1 MKKKLLLIAGI
12 LLSTSN
18 IHAATLFGI
27 VSERSATEL
36 AAGAKQ
42 FSRKNPE
49 HKLILRTPAQL
60 AKLSDQQINLYI
72 KNADA
77 ILLGAVFGDGVTRI
91 ERLIKNAPLNKNS
104 PIFVTNSDRRLTRL
118 SRLHGEDIFNG
129 INNEDLRT
137 LTHSPGISISY
148 QQHVKKLSQQFPKQT
163 AWLQARSYWQGR
175 GGHNMSGL
183 IAWLLQHNDKHIVVP
198 QAQPQ
203 SAVRYYQHGQ
213 ILPVQHLKFKKD
225 IPVAIVLDYKT
236 GDRAGDRELLDA
248 ICTQIEKRNQQ
259 CFAILARWGEASMQ
273 AIKNINNI
281 IKPAKASI
289 LVSLQDFAIGGG
301 QYRKNVTKI
310 LTRLNIPVVKG
321 IRLTDR
327 TTTEW
332 QLSTDGIPWDGVHY
346 RVAMPELQGIS
357 QPMILAT
364 ASLPYIDKLTGLRL
378 SPSRPVL
385 EQVEQLAS
393 RVTNWTKLQQLDNS
407 KKRVALIYYNHP
419 PGRHNI
425 GADNLDVPASLWHI
439 LNQLKQ
445 SGYDTGM
452 LPNDQ
457 QSLLDLIQQRGINL
471 PNDNGALAEMSGNI
485 ATLSLAKYQQWFK
498 TLAPRVQDEM
508 IYGPLGYLQSSLF
521 NAVKL
526 NKPGLGKMLLQHV
539 GSDIEHLLEGVKHP
553 ARNRALDLFKQFK
566 QYANALL
573 KGENTQDKITKL
585 TKALHATGIEGI
597 RGWGKAPGNVM
608 VFNNELLIP
617 GLQFGNVF
625 IGPQPPRGWE
635 VNEELLH
642 ANLSFPPTHQYLG
655 FYYWVKHQFKAD
667 ALVHLGRH
675 STYEFLPQRRVGLT
689 KDDYPSLIASD
700 IPGIYPYIV
709 DGVGEG
715 IQAKRR
721 GLAVMI
727 DHLTPPLN
735 TTELYDD
742 LLTLRQL
749 IESYESAQEKSPTRH
764 RAVKNIR
771 NMIDTMKLR
780 SELETIMKDELQIRG
795 ITFEQVDD
803 EMLVHEVGH
812 YLTQM
817 QEQFM
822 PIGLHIF
829 GKDWD
834 KAAIDMML
842 GSIDQPDNKALPKL
856 LADSPRHERMA
867 LLAALNGKF
876 IAPGKGNDPIRT
888 PESLPTGRNFHAL
901 DSSLIPSRI
910 GYQLG
915 LELAN
920 QTRKETKF
928 NSEEREA
935 IILWASDTVR
945 DEGVMVAFGLDMMG
959 IQPVWNSRGKFNGL
973 KRLTMSQQRV
983 RRDTLFTTSGLF
995 RDLYANLLVWLDRA
1009 VLLALDGASLT
1020 IMQQHPELKDALNAA
1035 LQPISEMREPGN
1047 ESFAINEIAAHWVKQ
1062 TQELLK
1068 ENLSAAQAGRQA
1080 SLKLFGDAPG
1090 SYGAGV
1096 NRLVE
1101 RSASWEK
1108 RQQISDSY
1116 ISRLG
1121 HAYGINIDGLAAHK
1135 MFKENLKHVQNT
1147 YLGRSSNLYGLM
1159 DNNDVFDY
1167 MGGMS
1172 MAVESLSG
1180 KVPNNRVIQ
1189 HANPEKAHL
1198 QSLDSALL
1206 QELRG
1211 QFLNPV
1217 WIKGLMKHDYAG
1229 ARTMGSEFL
1238 EYLWGWQ
1245 VTNPEI
1251 IKSWVWD
1258 EVKDVYLDDRH
1269 NLGLDKFLE
1278 QGHNVHVKTNML
1290 AIMLVAAHKGFWQ
1303 ADEETLKELAE
1314 KFAQLVAEHGLPGSG
1329 HTQPDHPM
1337 LEWIKTK
1344 IDIELANKLTAVQ
1357 NAARGDITPAVNVPS
1372 SIAQL
1377 DISQLDPAQEEQ
1389 AAKVQQTTKEQQ
1401 TESEVHELNQQSKTL
1416 AWLLLLA
1423 TLFIIAGGFI
1433 HGRQQFKN

>member
-1 MKKKLLLIAGI
+1 MKKKLLLIASI
-12 LLSTSN
+12 LLSCSN

-42 FSRKNPE
+42 FKRNNPE
-49 HKLILRTPAQL
+49 HKLILRTPPQL
-60 AKLSDQQINLYI
+60 AKSSDLQVSQYI

-77 ILLGAVFGDGVTRI
+77 ILLGAVFGDSVARI
-91 ERLIKNAPLNKNS
+91 EHLINNSPLNNNV
-104 PIFVTNSDRRLTRL
+104 PVFATNSDYRITRLSRINGKEVFNNIDDQSLRRLTR
-118 SRLHGEDIFNG
+118 SPDISVNYQKH
-129 INNEDLRT
+129 INN
-137 LTHSPGISISY
+137 
-148 QQHVKKLSQQFPKQT
+148 LSKQFPKQA

-175 GGHNMSGL
+175 GSHNMAGL
-183 IAWLLQHNDKHIVVP
+183 IAWLLQHKDKTIQIP
-198 QAQPQ
+198 KAQPQ
-203 SAVRYYQHGQ
+203 SAIRYYQHGQ
-213 ILPVQHLKFKKD
+213 VLNEQQLKFKKD
-225 IPVAIVLDYKT
+225 VPVAIILDHNT

-248 ICTQIEKRNQQ
+248 ICTQIEKGNQQ
-259 CFAILARWGEASMQ
+259 CFAILARWGEASTQ
-273 AIKNINNI
+273 AIKSINDV

-289 LVSLQDFAIGGG
+289 MVSLQDFAIGGG
-301 QYRKNVTKI
+301 QYRKEVTKL
-310 LTRLNIPVVKG
+310 LTQLNIPVIKG

-327 TTTEW
+327 TTEEW

-357 QPMILAT
+357 QPIILAT
-364 ASLPYIDKLTGLRL
+364 ANTPYIDKLTGLKL
-378 SPSRPVL
+378 SPSRPVM
-385 EQVEQLAS
+385 EQVTQLTS
-393 RVTNWTKLQQLDNS
+393 RMSKWITLQQKTNIN
-407 KKRVALIYYNHP
+407 KRVALIYYNHP

-425 GADNLDVPASLWHI
+425 GADNLDVPATLWEI
-439 LNQLKQ
+439 LNRLKQ
-445 SGYDTGM
+445 AGYNTGT
-452 LPNDQ
+452 LPKDQ
-457 QSLLDLIQQRGINL
+457 NALLDLIQQSGINL
-471 PNDNGALAEMSGNI
+471 PNDQGALKEMAGNI
-485 ATLSLAKYQQWFK
+485 TSLSPDKYQKWFETLS
-498 TLAPRVQDEM
+498 PRVQDEM
-508 IYGPLGYLQSSLF
+508 VYGPLGYLQSSLF
-521 NAVKL
+521 NAVKY
-526 NKPGLGKMLLQHV
+526 NKYEIGQTLLQHV
-539 GSDIEHLLEGVKHP
+539 GGDIEHLLEGVDHP
-553 ARNRALDLFKQFK
+553 ARARALDLFKQFK
-566 QYANALL
+566 QQAKALL
-573 KGENTQDKITKL
+573 SGKDTQEKIIQL

-608 VFNNELLIP
+608 VFNNKLLIP
-617 GLQFGNVF
+617 GIQFGNIF

-642 ANLSFPPTHQYLG
+642 ANLSFPPPHQYLG
-655 FYYWVKHQFKAD
+655 FYYWIKHQFKAD

-735 TTELYDD
+735 ATLLYDD

-749 IESYESAQEKSPTRH
+749 IESFESAQEKSPARH

-771 NMIDTMKLR
+771 SMIDTMKLR
-780 SELETIMKDELQIRG
+780 SELETIMKDELQVRG
-795 ITFEQVDD
+795 IGFEQVDD

-822 PIGLHIF
+822 PMGLHVF
-829 GKDWD
+829 GKDWEQP
-834 KAAIDMML
+834 AIDMML
-842 GSIDQPDNKALPKL
+842 NSINQPEIKALPKL
-856 LADSPRHERMA
+856 LADSPKHERTA
-867 LLAALNGKF
+867 LLAALDGQF

-888 PESLPTGRNFHAL
+888 PEALPTGRNFHAL
-901 DSSLIPSRI
+901 DSSLIPTRI

-928 NSEEREA
+928 DPEGNEA

-945 DEGVMVAFGLDMMG
+945 DEGVMIAFGLDMMG
-959 IQPVWNSRGKFNGL
+959 IQPVWNSRGKFKGL
-973 KRLTMSQQRV
+973 KRLAMTDQRV
-983 RRDTLFTTSGLF
+983 RRDTVFTTSGLF

-1009 VLLALDGASLT
+1009 VLLALDGASNT
-1020 IMQQHPELKDALNAA
+1020 IIKQYPELQVALTAA
-1035 LQPISEMREPGN
+1035 LKPIEEMRHPGN
-1047 ESFAINEIAAHWVKQ
+1047 ESLLTNEIAAHWVKQ
-1062 TQELLK
+1062 TQALLK
-1068 ENLSAAQAGRQA
+1068 QNLPATQAGRQA
-1080 SLKLFGDAPG
+1080 SLRLFGDAPG

-1101 RSASWEK
+1101 RSGSWET
-1108 RQQISDSY
+1108 RQQISDAY
-1116 ISRLG
+1116 VTRMG
-1121 HAYGINIDGLAAHK
+1121 HAYGIGVNGLPAHDS
-1135 MFKENLKHVQNT
+1135 FKTNLKQIQNT

-1159 DNNDVFDY
+1159 DNNDAFDY

-1172 MAVESLSG
+1172 MVVESLSG

-1189 HANPEKAHL
+1189 HADPEKAHL

-1211 QFLNPV
+1211 QFLNPA
-1217 WIKGLMKHDYAG
+1217 WLKGLMKHDYAG
-1229 ARTMGSEFL
+1229 ARTMGSEFM

-1258 EVKDVYLDDRH
+1258 EVKEVYMDDRH
-1269 NLGLDKFLE
+1269 KLGLDKFLE

-1290 AIMLVAAHKGFWQ
+1290 AIMLVAAHKGYWQ
-1303 ADEETLKELAE
+1303 ASEETLKELAE
-1314 KFAQLVAEHGLPGSG
+1314 KFAQLVAENGLPGSG
-1329 HTQPDHPM
+1329 HTHPDHPM
-1337 LEWIKTK
+1337 LEWVKTK
-1344 IDIELANKLTAVQ
+1344 IDIGLAKQLTEVQ
-1357 NAARGDITPAVNVPS
+1357 NTARGEVTPEASMPN

-1377 DISQLDPAQEEQ
+1377 DVSQLDSEQTNSEQEQ
-1389 AAKVQQTTKEQQ
+1389 SMNEQQ
-1401 TESEVHELNQQSKTL
+1401 TESEAHELTDQNKTL
-1416 AWLLLLA
+1416 AWLLLLFS
-1423 TLFIIAGGFI
+1423 LIVIAGGFV
-1433 HGRQQFKN
+1433 HGRRS